1 MPGTIGPR
9 LAVGLLLVAG
19 AVAAA
24 DTLVL
29 RNGQRIE
36 GTLIGVRGD
45 RIDFEERG
53 GGRPRARSFDRYDV
67 RRIELDDSGSS
78 SSDDRDDGADR
89 DDRPPSGMRER
100 TVTVDARTAWTDT
113 GIEVRRGQEVRFRA
127 SGKVRWGPDRS
138 DGPSGEGGNH
148 YNPNRPIPN
157 RPAAALIAKVGSGDD
172 VFFVGG
178 DEGPISVR
186 QSGRLHL
193 GINDDF
199 LNDNSGSF
207 RVVVYY

>member
-1 MPGTIGPR
+1 MTKATWVRAGLVL
-9 LAVGLLLVAG
+9 LA
-19 AVAAA
+19 AVAAVASA

-29 RNGQRIE
+29 RNGQRVE
-36 GTLIGVRGD
+36 GTLVGVRSD
-45 RIDFEERG
+45 RIEFEEQS
-53 GGRPRARSFDRYDV
+53 GGRTRARTYDRSDV
-67 RRIELDDSGSS
+67 RSIEIDDYSS
-78 SSDDRDDGADR
+78 SSGDLGYQGSA
-89 DDRPPSGMRER
+89 PSGMRER

-113 GIEVRRGQEVRFRA
+113 GIDVRRGQEVRFRA

-138 DGPSGEGGNH
+138 DGPGGEGGNH

-157 RPAAALIAKVGSGDD
+157 RPAASLIAKVGDGADF
-172 VFFVGG
+172 FFVGG

-199 LNDNSGSF
+199 LEDNTGSF
-207 RVVVYY
+207 RVLVYY